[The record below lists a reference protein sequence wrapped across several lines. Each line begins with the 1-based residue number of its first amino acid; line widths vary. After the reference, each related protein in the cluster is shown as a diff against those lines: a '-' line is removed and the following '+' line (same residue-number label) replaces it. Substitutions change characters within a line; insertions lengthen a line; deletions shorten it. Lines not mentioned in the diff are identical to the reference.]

1 MSYLDLHMRL
11 PELLLMRVDKM
22 SMATSVEA
30 RVPFLDHEFVEL
42 VMGIPQRHKL
52 PHLRPK
58 QLLKHAVRDI
68 IPANIINR
76 QKQGFRVPVRQWLA
90 ESLGRLAERKLQ
102 DFCERTDY
110 MRWPEVSKL
119 VYAQDEMVWYLLN
132 FVLWHELWIEGV
144 PSNDLISPDSI
155 QA

>member
-90 ESLGRLAERKLQ
+90 ESLGRLAER
-102 DFCERTDY
+102 TDY